1 MSENSAK
8 TINIQCTQIKNLM
21 NSGLSDKLTEDRDN
35 SNLNNI
41 KQTILDKSKEKI
53 GSLMNNYKEAGT

>member
-53 GSLMNNYKEAGT
+53 